1 MVVADEHELPESDV
15 NLVRRL
21 HAQHEILWVTVED
34 ADPTSAGHGDTAVD
48 VGDLLAPEVRFDR
61 RLHDA
66 YATAVKARRAALDSS
81 LEGAGHRPRPV
92 GSSERVLGAM
102 FRMLEAAPPW
112 SLSSTRR

>member
-1 MVVADEHELPESDV
+1 M
-15 NLVRRL
+15 RRL

-48 VGDLLAPEVRFDR
+48 VGRTSFSPPRWFDR

-81 LEGAGHRPRPV
+81 LEGLGIVHARV

-102 FRMLEAAPPW
+102 FRMLERQPPW